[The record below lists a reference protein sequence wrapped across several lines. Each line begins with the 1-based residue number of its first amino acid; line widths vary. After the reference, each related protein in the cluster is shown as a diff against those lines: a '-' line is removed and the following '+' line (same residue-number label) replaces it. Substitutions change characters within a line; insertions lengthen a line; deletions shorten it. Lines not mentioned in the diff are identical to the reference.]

1 MRTLN
6 QIIKSIA
13 CCSNMGVRSVCSAD
27 SLGKEKYIEG
37 ENNVLGILFY
47 LKVLVLR
54 SPMHVGPFN
63 KIDSR

>member
-1 MRTLN
+1 
-6 QIIKSIA
+6 
-13 CCSNMGVRSVCSAD
+13 MGVRSVCSAD